1 MDINEQLFEL
11 KKPYLKT
18 INCLDKGFVRLVDW
32 MGSDQR
38 IVQAARVSYGD
49 GTKTVREDKGLID
62 YLMRHAHTSPFEQ
75 VQFTFHVKMP
85 IFVARQIVRHRTA
98 CLSGETLLWFDEP
111 AAIKKGSR
119 KRRYMTIN
127 DFYKKWHNG
136 AQSVYNPKRKK
147 TNIENIVPDKYYTVP
162 ELSKIIDRC
171 TEQIRTWLAK
181 GLLNGTKMNVDKVTK
196 CSWRIL
202 GKDWINFANKT
213 RTWNNSLQPILSQ
226 MNLRM
231 CDEVT
236 GEIKHTNIKDIW
248 SNGFKEVF
256 EVELENG
263 YVIKM
268 TKDHLCFS
276 ENGWGTLENLTQ
288 LKVSDKL
295 NCSWSQSAPSFCVN
309 GVLAYQDYNWLKD
322 KRENGLN
329 VEQIAELGECSYH
342 TIRKWL
348 KIHNLQF
355 SAKEKSKFSGLSQR
369 GQKRTKGNY
378 SVSEDTKNKI
388 RFARSGT
395 KSNFWKGGVSS
406 DRQNIARWTT
416 QIAHKVHEKY
426 NFKCQICLNNYKLHA
441 HHIDPVWHN
450 PDLGRSFDNLITLCN
465 DCHKIVHK
473 NNLELLF
480 LDYVKNNYSL
490 RDFAKIDKLKRKRVK
505 MPKKLIRT
513 YSKIKNI
520 KYAGVE
526 EVFDI
531 EVVGPFHNFVA
542 NGFIVHNSLNEIS
555 GRYSILKD
563 EFYEPDVSRMVKQ
576 SKDNKQGSSEELLED
591 AESILQSFKD
601 EQFEM
606 YDNYQEYIQGGM
618 AKEMARINLPLSIYT
633 EWYWTIDLHNLF
645 HFLKLRMDSHAQREV
660 RVYADAK
667 FNLIKDIVPFACE
680 AFEKHVINGRKFS
693 ADEMEMIKIFLS
705 NEEIEKLSKAKG
717 WKDSKLKE
725 FLDKL

>member
-1 MDINEQLFEL
+1 MDINEQLFEI

-202 GKDWINFANKT
+202 GKDWIDFANKT

-322 KRENGLN
+322 
-329 VEQIAELGECSYH
+329 
-342 TIRKWL
+342 
-348 KIHNLQF
+348 
-355 SAKEKSKFSGLSQR
+355 
-369 GQKRTKGNY
+369 
-378 SVSEDTKNKI
+378 
-388 RFARSGT
+388 
-395 KSNFWKGGVSS
+395 
-406 DRQNIARWTT
+406 
-416 QIAHKVHEKY
+416 
-426 NFKCQICLNNYKLHA
+426 
-441 HHIDPVWHN
+441 
-450 PDLGRSFDNLITLCN
+450 
-465 DCHKIVHK
+465 
-473 NNLELLF
+473 
-480 LDYVKNNYSL
+480 
-490 RDFAKIDKLKRKRVK
+490 KIDKLKRKRVK

-633 EWYWTIDLHNLF
+633 EWYITFDLHNLF
-645 HFLKLRMDSHAQREV
+645 HFLKLRMDSHAQYEV
-660 RVYADAK
+660 REFANAK
-667 FNLIKDIVPFACE
+667 YNLIKDIVPFACE
-680 AFEKHVINGRKFS
+680 AFDKHVINGRKFS
-693 ADEMEMIKIFLS
+693 ADEMEMIKIFLT
-705 NEEIEKLSKAKG
+705 NEEIEKLSQEKG

>member
-98 CLSGETLLWFDEP
+98 
-111 AAIKKGSR
+111 K
-119 KRRYMTIN
+119 
-127 DFYKKWHNG
+127 
-136 AQSVYNPKRKK
+136 
-147 TNIENIVPDKYYTVP
+147 
-162 ELSKIIDRC
+162 
-171 TEQIRTWLAK
+171 
-181 GLLNGTKMNVDKVTK
+181 
-196 CSWRIL
+196 
-202 GKDWINFANKT
+202 
-213 RTWNNSLQPILSQ
+213 
-226 MNLRM
+226 
-231 CDEVT
+231 
-236 GEIKHTNIKDIW
+236 
-248 SNGFKEVF
+248 
-256 EVELENG
+256 
-263 YVIKM
+263 
-268 TKDHLCFS
+268 
-276 ENGWGTLENLTQ
+276 
-288 LKVSDKL
+288 
-295 NCSWSQSAPSFCVN
+295 
-309 GVLAYQDYNWLKD
+309 
-322 KRENGLN
+322 
-329 VEQIAELGECSYH
+329 
-342 TIRKWL
+342 
-348 KIHNLQF
+348 
-355 SAKEKSKFSGLSQR
+355 
-369 GQKRTKGNY
+369 
-378 SVSEDTKNKI
+378 
-388 RFARSGT
+388 
-395 KSNFWKGGVSS
+395 
-406 DRQNIARWTT
+406 
-416 QIAHKVHEKY
+416 
-426 NFKCQICLNNYKLHA
+426 
-441 HHIDPVWHN
+441 
-450 PDLGRSFDNLITLCN
+450 
-465 DCHKIVHK
+465 
-473 NNLELLF
+473 
-480 LDYVKNNYSL
+480 
-490 RDFAKIDKLKRKRVK
+490 
-505 MPKKLIRT
+505 
-513 YSKIKNI
+513 
-520 KYAGVE
+520 
-526 EVFDI
+526 
-531 EVVGPFHNFVA
+531 
-542 NGFIVHNSLNEIS
+542 LNEIS

-591 AESILQSFKD
+591 ADSILQSFKD

-645 HFLKLRMDSHAQREV
+645 HFLKLRMDSHAQHEV

>member
-75 VQFTFHVKMP
+75 VQFTFHAKMP

-98 CLSGETLLWFDEP
+98 
-111 AAIKKGSR
+111 K
-119 KRRYMTIN
+119 
-127 DFYKKWHNG
+127 
-136 AQSVYNPKRKK
+136 
-147 TNIENIVPDKYYTVP
+147 
-162 ELSKIIDRC
+162 
-171 TEQIRTWLAK
+171 
-181 GLLNGTKMNVDKVTK
+181 
-196 CSWRIL
+196 
-202 GKDWINFANKT
+202 
-213 RTWNNSLQPILSQ
+213 
-226 MNLRM
+226 
-231 CDEVT
+231 
-236 GEIKHTNIKDIW
+236 
-248 SNGFKEVF
+248 
-256 EVELENG
+256 
-263 YVIKM
+263 
-268 TKDHLCFS
+268 
-276 ENGWGTLENLTQ
+276 
-288 LKVSDKL
+288 
-295 NCSWSQSAPSFCVN
+295 
-309 GVLAYQDYNWLKD
+309 
-322 KRENGLN
+322 
-329 VEQIAELGECSYH
+329 
-342 TIRKWL
+342 
-348 KIHNLQF
+348 
-355 SAKEKSKFSGLSQR
+355 
-369 GQKRTKGNY
+369 
-378 SVSEDTKNKI
+378 
-388 RFARSGT
+388 
-395 KSNFWKGGVSS
+395 
-406 DRQNIARWTT
+406 
-416 QIAHKVHEKY
+416 
-426 NFKCQICLNNYKLHA
+426 
-441 HHIDPVWHN
+441 
-450 PDLGRSFDNLITLCN
+450 
-465 DCHKIVHK
+465 
-473 NNLELLF
+473 
-480 LDYVKNNYSL
+480 
-490 RDFAKIDKLKRKRVK
+490 
-505 MPKKLIRT
+505 
-513 YSKIKNI
+513 
-520 KYAGVE
+520 
-526 EVFDI
+526 
-531 EVVGPFHNFVA
+531 
-542 NGFIVHNSLNEIS
+542 LNEIS

-645 HFLKLRMDSHAQREV
+645 HFLKLRMDSHAQHEV

-705 NEEIEKLSKAKG
+705 NEEIEKLSKTKG

>member
-75 VQFTFHVKMP
+75 VQFTFHAKMP

-98 CLSGETLLWFDEP
+98 
-111 AAIKKGSR
+111 K
-119 KRRYMTIN
+119 
-127 DFYKKWHNG
+127 
-136 AQSVYNPKRKK
+136 
-147 TNIENIVPDKYYTVP
+147 
-162 ELSKIIDRC
+162 
-171 TEQIRTWLAK
+171 
-181 GLLNGTKMNVDKVTK
+181 
-196 CSWRIL
+196 
-202 GKDWINFANKT
+202 
-213 RTWNNSLQPILSQ
+213 
-226 MNLRM
+226 
-231 CDEVT
+231 
-236 GEIKHTNIKDIW
+236 
-248 SNGFKEVF
+248 
-256 EVELENG
+256 
-263 YVIKM
+263 
-268 TKDHLCFS
+268 
-276 ENGWGTLENLTQ
+276 
-288 LKVSDKL
+288 
-295 NCSWSQSAPSFCVN
+295 
-309 GVLAYQDYNWLKD
+309 
-322 KRENGLN
+322 
-329 VEQIAELGECSYH
+329 
-342 TIRKWL
+342 
-348 KIHNLQF
+348 
-355 SAKEKSKFSGLSQR
+355 
-369 GQKRTKGNY
+369 
-378 SVSEDTKNKI
+378 
-388 RFARSGT
+388 
-395 KSNFWKGGVSS
+395 
-406 DRQNIARWTT
+406 
-416 QIAHKVHEKY
+416 
-426 NFKCQICLNNYKLHA
+426 
-441 HHIDPVWHN
+441 
-450 PDLGRSFDNLITLCN
+450 
-465 DCHKIVHK
+465 
-473 NNLELLF
+473 
-480 LDYVKNNYSL
+480 
-490 RDFAKIDKLKRKRVK
+490 
-505 MPKKLIRT
+505 
-513 YSKIKNI
+513 
-520 KYAGVE
+520 
-526 EVFDI
+526 
-531 EVVGPFHNFVA
+531 
-542 NGFIVHNSLNEIS
+542 LNEIS

-645 HFLKLRMDSHAQREV
+645 HFLKLRMDSHAQHEV

-705 NEEIEKLSKAKG
+705 NEEIEKLSKEKG

>member
-1 MDINEQLFEL
+1 MDINEQLFEI

-202 GKDWINFANKT
+202 GKDWIDFANKT

-322 KRENGLN
+322 K
-329 VEQIAELGECSYH
+329 
-342 TIRKWL
+342 
-348 KIHNLQF
+348 
-355 SAKEKSKFSGLSQR
+355 
-369 GQKRTKGNY
+369 
-378 SVSEDTKNKI
+378 
-388 RFARSGT
+388 
-395 KSNFWKGGVSS
+395 
-406 DRQNIARWTT
+406 
-416 QIAHKVHEKY
+416 
-426 NFKCQICLNNYKLHA
+426 
-441 HHIDPVWHN
+441 
-450 PDLGRSFDNLITLCN
+450 
-465 DCHKIVHK
+465 
-473 NNLELLF
+473 
-480 LDYVKNNYSL
+480 
-490 RDFAKIDKLKRKRVK
+490 IDKLKRKRVK

-591 AESILQSFKD
+591 AESILQSFRD

-633 EWYWTIDLHNLF
+633 EWYITFDLHNLF
-645 HFLKLRMDSHAQREV
+645 HFLKLRMDSHAQYEV
-660 RVYADAK
+660 REFANAK
-667 FNLIKDIVPFACE
+667 YNLIKDIVPFACE
-680 AFEKHVINGRKFS
+680 AFDKHVINGRKFS
-693 ADEMEMIKIFLS
+693 ADEMEMIKIFLT
-705 NEEIEKLSKAKG
+705 NEEIEKLSQEKG

>member
-75 VQFTFHVKMP
+75 VQFTFHAKMP

-98 CLSGETLLWFDEP
+98 
-111 AAIKKGSR
+111 K
-119 KRRYMTIN
+119 
-127 DFYKKWHNG
+127 
-136 AQSVYNPKRKK
+136 
-147 TNIENIVPDKYYTVP
+147 
-162 ELSKIIDRC
+162 
-171 TEQIRTWLAK
+171 
-181 GLLNGTKMNVDKVTK
+181 
-196 CSWRIL
+196 
-202 GKDWINFANKT
+202 
-213 RTWNNSLQPILSQ
+213 
-226 MNLRM
+226 
-231 CDEVT
+231 
-236 GEIKHTNIKDIW
+236 
-248 SNGFKEVF
+248 
-256 EVELENG
+256 
-263 YVIKM
+263 
-268 TKDHLCFS
+268 
-276 ENGWGTLENLTQ
+276 
-288 LKVSDKL
+288 
-295 NCSWSQSAPSFCVN
+295 
-309 GVLAYQDYNWLKD
+309 
-322 KRENGLN
+322 
-329 VEQIAELGECSYH
+329 
-342 TIRKWL
+342 
-348 KIHNLQF
+348 
-355 SAKEKSKFSGLSQR
+355 
-369 GQKRTKGNY
+369 
-378 SVSEDTKNKI
+378 
-388 RFARSGT
+388 
-395 KSNFWKGGVSS
+395 
-406 DRQNIARWTT
+406 
-416 QIAHKVHEKY
+416 
-426 NFKCQICLNNYKLHA
+426 
-441 HHIDPVWHN
+441 
-450 PDLGRSFDNLITLCN
+450 
-465 DCHKIVHK
+465 
-473 NNLELLF
+473 
-480 LDYVKNNYSL
+480 
-490 RDFAKIDKLKRKRVK
+490 
-505 MPKKLIRT
+505 
-513 YSKIKNI
+513 
-520 KYAGVE
+520 
-526 EVFDI
+526 
-531 EVVGPFHNFVA
+531 
-542 NGFIVHNSLNEIS
+542 LNEIS

-645 HFLKLRMDSHAQREV
+645 HFLKLRMDSHAQHEV

-705 NEEIEKLSKAKG
+705 NEEIEKLSKSKG

>member
-1 MDINEQLFEL
+1 
-11 KKPYLKT
+11 
-18 INCLDKGFVRLVDW
+18 
-32 MGSDQR
+32 
-38 IVQAARVSYGD
+38 
-49 GTKTVREDKGLID
+49 
-62 YLMRHAHTSPFEQ
+62 
-75 VQFTFHVKMP
+75 
-85 IFVARQIVRHRTA
+85 
-98 CLSGETLLWFDEP
+98 
-111 AAIKKGSR
+111 
-119 KRRYMTIN
+119 
-127 DFYKKWHNG
+127 
-136 AQSVYNPKRKK
+136 
-147 TNIENIVPDKYYTVP
+147 
-162 ELSKIIDRC
+162 
-171 TEQIRTWLAK
+171 
-181 GLLNGTKMNVDKVTK
+181 
-196 CSWRIL
+196 
-202 GKDWINFANKT
+202 
-213 RTWNNSLQPILSQ
+213 

-322 KRENGLN
+322 
-329 VEQIAELGECSYH
+329 
-342 TIRKWL
+342 
-348 KIHNLQF
+348 
-355 SAKEKSKFSGLSQR
+355 
-369 GQKRTKGNY
+369 
-378 SVSEDTKNKI
+378 
-388 RFARSGT
+388 
-395 KSNFWKGGVSS
+395 
-406 DRQNIARWTT
+406 
-416 QIAHKVHEKY
+416 
-426 NFKCQICLNNYKLHA
+426 
-441 HHIDPVWHN
+441 
-450 PDLGRSFDNLITLCN
+450 
-465 DCHKIVHK
+465 
-473 NNLELLF
+473 
-480 LDYVKNNYSL
+480 
-490 RDFAKIDKLKRKRVK
+490 KIDKLKRKRVK

-645 HFLKLRMDSHAQREV
+645 HFLKLRMDSHAQHEV

-693 ADEMEMIKIFLS
+693 ADEMEMIKLFLS
-705 NEEIEKLSKAKG
+705 ENRIKDFASNVG
-717 WKDSKLKE
+717 WKDTKLKE

>member
-1 MDINEQLFEL
+1 MDINEQLFEI

-75 VQFTFHVKMP
+75 VLFNFHVKMP

-322 KRENGLN
+322 K
-329 VEQIAELGECSYH
+329 
-342 TIRKWL
+342 
-348 KIHNLQF
+348 
-355 SAKEKSKFSGLSQR
+355 
-369 GQKRTKGNY
+369 
-378 SVSEDTKNKI
+378 
-388 RFARSGT
+388 
-395 KSNFWKGGVSS
+395 
-406 DRQNIARWTT
+406 
-416 QIAHKVHEKY
+416 
-426 NFKCQICLNNYKLHA
+426 
-441 HHIDPVWHN
+441 
-450 PDLGRSFDNLITLCN
+450 
-465 DCHKIVHK
+465 
-473 NNLELLF
+473 
-480 LDYVKNNYSL
+480 
-490 RDFAKIDKLKRKRVK
+490 IDKLKRKRVK

-633 EWYWTIDLHNLF
+633 EWYITFDLHNLF
-645 HFLKLRMDSHAQREV
+645 HFLKLRMDSHAQYEV
-660 RVYADAK
+660 REFANAK
-667 FNLIKDIVPFACE
+667 YNLIKDIVPFACE
-680 AFEKHVINGRKFS
+680 AFDKHVINGRKFS
-693 ADEMEMIKIFLS
+693 ADEMEMIKIFLT
-705 NEEIEKLSKAKG
+705 NEEIEKLSQEKG